1 MPEPQQRP
9 WWRLEKY
16 SEDLAP
22 TLHRMFTRTSNYHG
36 RRLRN
41 AAAAM
46 WAYERDL
53 YEFDNYPAG
62 LRDAFSWAGDDWY
75 KKSPKSNEIKK
86 TVDAATAWLFA
97 DQPRIE
103 VRANGAPFEM
113 RRVLE
118 ERSLALDQTV
128 DSVPARIT
136 FMDVGRDGW
145 LTGFAALRPVHHEER
160 IEFRRLQAHQ
170 LWWDPVDAAD
180 GKPWMMA
187 CVERWDRTALAAWYR
202 DLDRAV
208 LGISKDKHVAKLAG
222 IDEIRAVGGDWFYG
236 GDAYMPPYEWALRSD
251 GIWAEASDQVLVVHL
266 WRRSTTSKDGKAD
279 GRYVMLVSGPQGR
292 DGRVLIDAPYG
303 RRDLP
308 IVWWSPYPSPSGGIT
323 GIGLAHTL
331 MGHQKAMD
339 LSNHRI
345 QQHLD
350 ELGMSKVL
358 VDVTAGMDDKQ
369 IAAMAEKYGIA
380 VVKVAGMNAPQVVA
394 PNAFR
399 TDHLQWT
406 DVLRRRVQEDSGLG
420 QVIVNGA
427 SQLGAGASGV
437 AQVEEEQRQTDRV
450 SDVYERWSAMRLATG
465 ERTIEAIED
474 AILIDKDFEASFMDA
489 DGSWKRM
496 PWSKL
501 HRLNEQYQ
509 VTLEPTGALGRSRAG
524 RLQKALELAAQN
536 LIPPEIVKRMLL
548 DSPDL
553 RAAGRASGLSA
564 EDRVTKILAE
574 LSSDDG
580 NHEQAV
586 DDDLNL
592 PVALTFTNVAIDE
605 AHNAGAKT
613 ETIDRLRRFKLAVAK
628 RLEKQAADEA
638 AKMAPPALPGPQPG
652 AIPGLQP
659 GAPGM
664 L

>member
-1 MPEPQQRP
+1 MADLKMP
-9 WWRLEKY
+9 WWRMEKY
-16 SEDLAP
+16 SEELAP
-22 TLHRMFTRTSNYHG
+22 NLHRMFTRSHRYHSS
-36 RRLRN
+36 RLRN

-53 YEFDNYPAG
+53 YEFDTYPTGMLNA
-62 LRDAFSWAGDDWY
+62 LSWAGDDWY
-75 KKSPKSNEIKK
+75 RKSPKSNEIKK

-113 RRVLE
+113 RRILE

-128 DSVPARIT
+128 DSVPARIN
-136 FMDVGRDGW
+136 FMDIGRDGW
-145 LTGFAALRPVHHEER
+145 LTGFGAHRPVHYEGR
-160 IEFRRLQAHQ
+160 IEYRRLQAHQ

-187 CVERWDRTALAAWYR
+187 CIERWDRQALKAWYR
-202 DLDRAV
+202 DLDRKSMKLSEA
-208 LGISKDKHVAKLAG
+208 KHKAKLTALDS
-222 IDEIRAVGGDWFYG
+222 IEPVGGDWFYG
-236 GDAYMPPYEWALRSD
+236 ADAYLPPYEWSLRDSGVWSD
-251 GIWAEASDQVLVVHL
+251 ASDQVLVVHL
-266 WRRSTTSKDGKAD
+266 WRRSTTSKEGKAD
-279 GRYVMLVSGPQGR
+279 GRYVMLVCGPKGR
-292 DGRVLIDAPYG
+292 DGRVLIDAEYG

-323 GIGLAHTL
+323 GVGLAHTL

-339 LSNHRI
+339 LSNYRI

-350 ELGMSKVL
+350 ELGISKVL
-358 VDVTAGMDDKQ
+358 VDVSAGMDDKQ
-369 IAAMAEKYGIA
+369 ITALAEKNIA
-380 VVKVAGMNAPQVVA
+380 IIKVSGMNAPQVIA
-394 PNAFR
+394 PAAFR
-399 TDHLQWT
+399 TDHAQWVT
-406 DVLRRRVQEDSGLG
+406 EIRNRVKEDSGLG
-420 QVIVNGA
+420 QVIVNGS

-450 SDVYERWSAMRLATG
+450 SDVYERWSAMRLTTG
-465 ERTIEAIED
+465 ERTIEVIED
-474 AILIDKDFEASFMDA
+474 ALTTDKDFAATFMDK
-489 DGSWKRM
+489 DGSWKQM

-536 LIPPEIVKRMLL
+536 LVPPEMVKRMLM

-553 RAAGRASGLSA
+553 RAMGRGSGLSA

-580 NHEQAV
+580 DHEQAV

-592 PVALTFTNVAIDE
+592 PVALSFTNNAIDE
-605 AHNAGAKT
+605 AHNAGAKP
-613 ETIDRLRRFKLAVAK
+613 ETIDRLRRFKLTVAK
-628 RLEKQAADEA
+628 RLEAQQP
-638 AKMAPPALPGPQPG
+638 PPAQ
-652 AIPGLQP
+652 AIN
-659 GAPGM
+659 GAPSILG
-664 L
+664 LPPGQSPVL

>member
-1 MPEPQQRP
+1 MPEPTKKP
-9 WWRLEKY
+9 WWRLPRY
-16 SEDLAP
+16 SEDIAP
-22 TLHRMFTRTSNYHG
+22 TLHSLFRRSHRYHQS
-36 RRLRN
+36 RLQS
-41 AAAAM
+41 AAASM

-53 YEFDNYPAG
+53 YEFDRYPAG
-62 LRDAFSWAGDDWY
+62 LTSAFSWAGDDWY
-75 KKSPKSNEIKK
+75 RKSPKSNEIKK

-128 DSVPARIT
+128 DSVPARIA

-145 LTGFAALRPVHHEER
+145 LTGFGAMRPVHYESR
-160 IEFRRLQAHQ
+160 IEYRRLLAHQ

-180 GKPWMMA
+180 GKPWMMG
-187 CVERWDRTALAAWYR
+187 CIERWDRQALTAWYR
-202 DLDRAV
+202 DLDREHI
-208 LGISKDKHVAKLAG
+208 GISREKHKLKLEAVETV
-222 IDEIRAVGGDWFYG
+222 DTVGGDWFYG
-236 GDAYMPPYEWALRSD
+236 ADAYVPPYEWLIRGQGVWS
-251 GIWAEASDQVLVVHL
+251 EASDQVLVVHL
-266 WRRSTTSKDGKAD
+266 WRRSTTAAEGKAD

-292 DGRVLIDAPYG
+292 DGRVLIDATYG

-331 MGHQKAMD
+331 MGHQMAMD
-339 LSNHRI
+339 KSNYRI

-350 ELGMSKVL
+350 ELGMSKL
-358 VDVTAGMDDKQ
+358 IVDSSAGMDDKQ
-369 IAAMAEKYGIA
+369 IAAMAEKHGIA
-380 VVKVAGMNAPQVVA
+380 VIKVNGMNAPQVYT
-394 PNAFR
+394 PEAFR
-399 TDHLQWT
+399 GDHLNWT
-406 DVLRRRVQEDSGLG
+406 EALRRRVQEDSGLG
-420 QVIVNGA
+420 QVIVTGA
-427 SQLGAGASGV
+427 SKLGAGASGV

-450 SDVYERWSAMRLATG
+450 SDVYERWSAMRLAAG
-465 ERTIEAIED
+465 ERTIEVIED
-474 AILIDKDFEASFMDA
+474 AITTDKDFAASFMDK
-489 DGSWKRM
+489 DGSWKKM

-524 RLQKALELAAQN
+524 RLQKALELTDRG
-536 LIPPEIVKRMLL
+536 LIPPEIAKRMLM

-553 RAAGRASGLSA
+553 RAMGRGSGLSA

-592 PVALTFTNVAIDE
+592 SVALTFTNVAIDE
-605 AHNAGAKT
+605 AHNAGAKL
-613 ETIDRLRRFKLAVAK
+613 ETLKRLRDFKLAVAK
-628 RLEKQAADEA
+628 RLEQRAKEQAASQP
-638 AKMAPPALPGPQPG
+638 APTMPSPAGGVITGLPPG
-652 AIPGLQP
+652 S
-659 GAPGM
+659 APV

>member
-1 MPEPQQRP
+1 
-9 WWRLEKY
+9 
-16 SEDLAP
+16 
-22 TLHRMFTRTSNYHG
+22 
-36 RRLRN
+36 
-41 AAAAM
+41 
-46 WAYERDL
+46 
-53 YEFDNYPAG
+53 
-62 LRDAFSWAGDDWY
+62 
-75 KKSPKSNEIKK
+75 
-86 TVDAATAWLFA
+86 
-97 DQPRIE
+97 
-103 VRANGAPFEM
+103 
-113 RRVLE
+113 
-118 ERSLALDQTV
+118 
-128 DSVPARIT
+128 
-136 FMDVGRDGW
+136 
-145 LTGFAALRPVHHEER
+145 
-160 IEFRRLQAHQ
+160 
-170 LWWDPVDAAD
+170 
-180 GKPWMMA
+180 
-187 CVERWDRTALAAWYR
+187 
-202 DLDRAV
+202 
-208 LGISKDKHVAKLAG
+208 
-222 IDEIRAVGGDWFYG
+222 
-236 GDAYMPPYEWALRSD
+236 
-251 GIWAEASDQVLVVHL
+251 
-266 WRRSTTSKDGKAD
+266 
-279 GRYVMLVSGPQGR
+279 
-292 DGRVLIDAPYG
+292 
-303 RRDLP
+303 
-308 IVWWSPYPSPSGGIT
+308 
-323 GIGLAHTL
+323 
-331 MGHQKAMD
+331 
-339 LSNHRI
+339 
-345 QQHLD
+345 
-350 ELGMSKVL
+350 
-358 VDVTAGMDDKQ
+358 
-369 IAAMAEKYGIA
+369 
-380 VVKVAGMNAPQVVA
+380 VAGMNAPQVIA

-474 AILIDKDFEASFMDA
+474 AIVIDKDFEASFMDK

-580 NHEQAV
+580 NHEQSV

-638 AKMAPPALPGPQPG
+638 AKMAPPMLPGAQPG